1 MSFAVSSLVW
11 NATRLHRSTNSRRA
25 WVGKTRCSSGWLAS
39 VVNGRRSVHGWRTKR
54 NRTMIVRNTHA
65 YALTTR
71 HCIPKHTHTHTHTHT
86 VVWLCVEYWA
96 YIKAS
101 DPRVISRGSA
111 VPTVKVLKS
120 AQKLAVH
127 ALWTALRIIFWPK
140 CNRLQDF
147 AYTISTF
154 FEGDTLGPLQRE
166 GATSSQRPRCLDPDT
181 NFHLARQRSH
191 CYCFTKLSLQS
202 GLCGATNRLIVCG
215 CIDKMLIS
223 DVGPAATASSYGV
236 VTDVSA
242 NARS

>member
-1 MSFAVSSLVW
+1 MLGCQAAF
-11 NATRLHRSTNSRRA
+11 TQ
-25 WVGKTRCSSGWLAS
+25 RCSPHQFGVFHCHWDINLRPPTIGCKCRWS
-39 VVNGRRSVHGWRTKR
+39 VQRV
-54 NRTMIVRNTHA
+54 
-65 YALTTR
+65 
-71 HCIPKHTHTHTHTHT
+71 
-86 VVWLCVEYWA
+86 
-96 YIKAS
+96 
-101 DPRVISRGSA
+101 VISRRTRGNT
-111 VPTVKVLKS
+111 VPIITVS
-120 AQKLAVH
+120 ENAHELAVH